1 MLAAAAAQSQL
12 SRVTIMAVCAPAI
25 PRNPIS
31 SERQDELPGIMQ
43 VHEDQIPRYRSF
55 KEPLAPVDAALVH
68 RIVTE
73 FCAAYS
79 DGMAEHGISQGD
91 YKKGFRDK

>member
-1 MLAAAAAQSQL
+1 
-12 SRVTIMAVCAPAI
+12 
-25 PRNPIS
+25 
-31 SERQDELPGIMQ
+31 MQ

-79 DGMAEHGISQGD
+79 DGMTQHEISQGD
-91 YKKGFRDK
+91 YRKGFRDK